1 MKLKTIFDMG
11 KKGAM
16 GLLGSILALVF
27 GIILVTSVLI
37 PQLKNTSVVGW
48 TTAEVTVFGL
58 GSLTAIFGLV
68 NAIANVFGLG
78 Y

>member
-1 MKLKTIFDMG
+1 MG
-11 KKGAM
+11 KKGAV

-37 PQLKNTSVVGW
+37 PQLKDTNTTGW